1 MAIKDLNELD
11 IINNIKINSNF
22 ISVDHE
28 KLKIICKIYNGS
40 FYADSYNYFPITN
53 HNNTFKN
60 LYTWGQPTKYSNFYK
75 KEFFNKFNI
84 SKKKFKVFK
93 NSIVIGSSA
102 INNYYTNLITFLP
115 RIFFIPNEE
124 INLVI
129 HRNSSNHY
137 REFLKHIIQLSN
149 KKINKFIYLDD
160 DFYFFENSKIPQFF
174 SKKFA
179 VKILNQIALNN
190 TNKKK
195 IKIYVTRQNTAYRNI
210 INESDIREELTKKG
224 YLIIN
229 TNNLSI
235 NEQVNIFSNADIVI
249 GPTGSALSNIV
260 FCKKNTHVLE
270 IIPKYDSKNE
280 KILKSRYSDIC
291 EFLNLKYSFLEADP
305 VEPETIDN
313 NLKKFINPLFL
324 KKSNYY
330 KNLLVKR
337 KKFIEKIKEF

>member
-1 MAIKDLNELD
+1 MK
-11 IINNIKINSNF
+11 KIF
-22 ISVDHE
+22 
-28 KLKIICKIYNGS
+28 L
-40 FYADSYNYFPITN
+40 TN
-53 HNNTFKN
+53 LIF
-60 LYTWGQPTKYSNFYK
+60 L
-75 KEFFNKFNI
+75 
-84 SKKKFKVFK
+84 KKKFKIFK
-93 NSIVIGSSA
+93 NSTVIGSSA

-137 REFLKHIIQLSN
+137 REFLKHIILLSN

-174 SKKFA
+174 SKRLA
-179 VKILNQIALNN
+179 VKILNQITLKN

-195 IKIYVTRQNTAYRNI
+195 IKIYVTRQNTAFRNI
-210 INESDIREELTKKG
+210 VNESDIRDELTKKG

-249 GPTGSALSNIV
+249 GPTGSALTNIV
-260 FCKKNTHVLE
+260 FCKKNTKVLE
-270 IIPKYDSKNE
+270 IIPKYDQKNE
-280 KILKSRYSDIC
+280 KILKNRYSEIC
-291 EFLNLKYSFLEADP
+291 QFLNLKYSFLEADP
-305 VEPETIDN
+305 VEPEIIDN
-313 NLKKFINPLFL
+313 NLKKFINPLYL